1 MERNRL
7 NDLVAFKVVA
17 EEGSF
22 TRAAAKLGMSQSA
35 LSHAMGVLEH
45 RLGVRLLART
55 TRSVA
60 PTEAGQRLLRMLRP
74 ALADIEAG
82 LASLSELRDKPSGS
96 LRISVPKPA
105 STFLMEALS
114 QFLPAY
120 PDVKVELVSDESF
133 TDIVAGQCDAGVRLG
148 ESIDQD
154 MIAVRISPD
163 IRMAIVGSPQYFAD
177 HPKPKTPQDLSAHR
191 CINYRE
197 GRGGGL
203 YAWEFER
210 RGRALS
216 VRVEGNFVANDSDL
230 TLAAALKGLGLAPV
244 FEYQA
249 AEHIAAGRLLRV
261 LDDWCPSFPGFHL
274 YYPSR
279 RQTTPA
285 LAALVEALRYRK

>member
-1 MERNRL
+1 MERNQL
-7 NDLVAFKVVA
+7 NDLAAFKVVA

-35 LSHAMGVLEH
+35 LSHAMSMLES

-82 LASLSELRDKPSGS
+82 LASLGELRDKPSGS
-96 LRISVPKPA
+96 LRISMPKPA
-105 STFLMEALS
+105 SEFLMAALS
-114 QFLPAY
+114 RFLPAH

-177 HPKPKTPQDLSAHR
+177 HPKPKTPQDLASHF

-197 GRGGGL
+197 GRGGGF

-210 RGRALS
+210 GGRALS
-216 VRVEGNFVANDSDL
+216 VRVEGNFAANDSDL
-230 TLAAALKGLGLAPV
+230 TLAGALRGLGLATV

-249 AEHIAAGRLLRV
+249 ADHIAAGRLVRV

-285 LAALVEALRYRK
+285 LAALVDALRCRR

>member
-1 MERNRL
+1 MERNQL
-7 NDLVAFKVVA
+7 NDLAAFKVVA

-35 LSHAMGVLEH
+35 LSHAMSMLES

-82 LASLSELRDKPSGS
+82 LASLGELRDKPSGS
-96 LRISVPKPA
+96 LRISMPKPA
-105 STFLMEALS
+105 SEFLMAALS
-114 QFLPAY
+114 RFLPAH

-177 HPKPKTPQDLSAHR
+177 HPKPKTPQDLASHF

-197 GRGGGL
+197 GRGGGF

-210 RGRALS
+210 G
-216 VRVEGNFVANDSDL
+216 
-230 TLAAALKGLGLAPV
+230 
-244 FEYQA
+244 
-249 AEHIAAGRLLRV
+249 AGRCR
-261 LDDWCPSFPGFHL
+261 SG
-274 YYPSR
+274 SR
-279 RQTTPA
+279 ATSQRTTPT
-285 LAALVEALRYRK
+285 